1 MLSELFK
8 PAWQSSSA
16 EKRLKAVASMDSENS
31 ENQKILTQLAI
42 EDTDISIRIAAIE
55 KLTSIAVLNELLA
68 NTDDGARQAA
78 ETRVNELLSAKDSLN
93 EAQYRELM
101 NGNPELKV
109 RIAAHAEITTIR
121 TETLR
126 DMSHDD
132 LLKVLTETSFT
143 DTRQHIAEKL
153 IEIEALESARKI
165 LRGKDKN
172 AERILKTK
180 IDEFKKQQKKL
191 AENLAAVEKL
201 IEEVEYLS
209 SRDWRPEFKALL
221 ILHQSHS
228 DKLDFEMDDV
238 SRQRYQAARNI
249 VDQRF
254 EQQNIIEQTQLSQ
267 QQLIAETETFVKSLA
282 SKDLSAATDTLPDT
296 LTRLDEFSARWK
308 QLADITSS
316 EPAQQDQLNKMLS
329 AMQSA
334 TRLVAHIAEIGAVD
348 IPTADIQQNNNGIEP
363 DEAQTADKISA
374 KKLAQNIKNSNAA
387 LQQLDWP
394 AAYGALH
401 VAAEL
406 QQQLEKWRK
415 TQKTSADE
423 YDKKLAQCHKKISSI
438 FRATRAGNLARAKH
452 TCESVE
458 KAVHQFAGNDRAAL
472 DERFEE
478 ARKSLGDMGDWK
490 NFATEPKY
498 SQLCEAMEKLAT
510 SKQHPDKCSAEMK
523 KLQEQWKRLGH
534 SDISEQYWPR
544 FKLAADTV
552 YQPCAEFFAQRHKV
566 RENNLKQRQQHVEQM
581 RQLLEDTDWD
591 NSPDYK
597 AAQIAFR
604 SINDRFISI
613 KDVERNAG
621 KKQWKQFSKLKDAIK
636 AKLDVAY
643 ETNITLK
650 QQLIKQAQT
659 LAEADAKAENLNR
672 LKTLQTSWKQI
683 GITRRKQ
690 DQQAWD
696 EFKKYGDMVY
706 NKVQAQRQEKRDATN
721 QQINAYRE
729 IIKQIKKLASKA
741 TDLAEADHQFEALQA
756 SYSELPK
763 LHLPDLS
770 VQLLE
775 KQLED
780 LQREYQKACDQ
791 FDDCRSRIINNMHHQ
806 QIDALRQKAAL
817 CTKLEAL
824 GASPSTEALEQI
836 SRQWQVIE
844 LHDTALSRRIE
855 ARKKSADESIDKNAI
870 ADQRRMLCIQLEII
884 TGTES
889 PAEDKALRMQFQLE
903 QMNKSGL
910 GRQAVNGNEHLEDLE
925 INWLCMPGA
934 EPEQQKALDERFL
947 KALRSN

>member
-1 MLSELFK
+1 MLNELFK

-16 EKRLKAVASMDSENS
+16 EKRLKAVAGMDSANS
-31 ENQKILTQLAI
+31 ESQKILTQLAI
-42 EDTDISIRIAAIE
+42 EDTDISVRIAAIE

-68 NTDDGARQAA
+68 DTDDGASQAA
-78 ETRVNELLSAKDSLN
+78 ETRVNELLSTKDLLD

-121 TETLR
+121 TESLCE
-126 DMSHDD
+126 MSHDD
-132 LLKVLTETSFT
+132 LLKVLTETGFT

-180 IDEFKKQQKKL
+180 IDEFRKQEKKR

-221 ILHQSHS
+221 ILHQSHYE
-228 DKLDFEMDDV
+228 KLDFEMDDV
-238 SRQRYQAARNI
+238 SKQRYQAARNI
-249 VDQRF
+249 VEQRF

-267 QQLIAETETFVKSLA
+267 QQLSAETETFLKSLA
-282 SKDLSAATDTLPDT
+282 GKDLSAAIDTLRDT
-296 LTRLDEFSARWK
+296 LTRLDEFDARWK
-308 QLADITSS
+308 QLAEITSS
-316 EPAQQDQLNKMLS
+316 DPAQQDQFDKMLS
-329 AMQSA
+329 AMRSA
-334 TRLVAHIAEIGAVD
+334 ARLVAHAAEIGA
-348 IPTADIQQNNNGIEP
+348 ADIQTADTQQNNSGIDA
-363 DEAQTADKISA
+363 DEALTADNISA
-374 KKLAQNIKNSNAA
+374 EKLAQNIKKSNTA
-387 LQQLDWP
+387 LQELNWP
-394 AAYGALH
+394 AAYGELQ

-415 TQKTSADE
+415 TQKASADE
-423 YDKKLAQCHKKISSI
+423 YDKKLSRLHKKISSI

-458 KAVHQFAGNDRAAL
+458 KALHQFAGNDRAAL

-498 SQLCEAMEKLAT
+498 IELCVAMEKLAT
-510 SKQHPDKCSAEMK
+510 SKQHPDKRSAEMK
-523 KLQEQWKRLGH
+523 KLQKQWKSLGH

-552 YQPCAEFFAQRHKV
+552 YQPCAEFFAQRHKD
-566 RENNLKQRQQHVEQM
+566 RENHLKQRQQHVEQM
-581 RQLLEDTDWD
+581 LQLLEDTDWD
-591 NSPDYK
+591 NNPDYK
-597 AAQIAFR
+597 AAQTTFR
-604 SINDRFISI
+604 SINDHFISI

-621 KKQWKQFSKLKDAIK
+621 EKQWKQFSKLKDAIK
-636 AKLDVAY
+636 TKLDVAC

-650 QQLIKQAQT
+650 QQLIEQART
-659 LAEADAKAENLNR
+659 LAEADAREENLSR
-672 LKTLQTSWKQI
+672 LKALQTSWKQI

-690 DQQAWD
+690 DQQSWD

-706 NKVQAQRQEKRDATN
+706 NKVRAQRQEKRDASN

-729 IIKQIKKLASKA
+729 IIKEIKKLASKA

-756 SYSELPK
+756 SYSELPR

-770 VQLLE
+770 AQQLE
-775 KQLED
+775 KQHED
-780 LQREYQKACDQ
+780 LQREYQNACDQ
-791 FDDCRSRIINNMHHQ
+791 FDDCRSRIIDNMHDQ
-806 QIDALRQKAAL
+806 QIDALRRKAAL

-836 SRQWQVIE
+836 SRQWQAIE

-855 ARKKSADESIDKNAI
+855 ARKNSVHESIDQTAI
-870 ADQRRMLCIQLEII
+870 AEQRRMLCIQLEII

-889 PAEDKALRMQFQLE
+889 PAEDKALRMQYQLE

-910 GRQAVNGNEHLEDLE
+910 GRQAVKGNENLEDLE
-925 INWLCMPGA
+925 IDWLCMPGA